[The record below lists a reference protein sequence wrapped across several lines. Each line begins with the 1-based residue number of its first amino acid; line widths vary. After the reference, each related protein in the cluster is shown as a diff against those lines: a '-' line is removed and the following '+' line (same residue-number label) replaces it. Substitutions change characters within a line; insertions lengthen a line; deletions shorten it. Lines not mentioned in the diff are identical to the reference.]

1 MATRELQAPQAIKE
15 IQVQIN
21 LPPSPLRLRVL
32 LPLSSLL
39 SLRKLR
45 RLLLRRLRRL
55 LRLLR
60 NRRATHRVR
69 RVNLAVREAKETLET
84 LETTARPE
92 ILVQADALAR
102 QVIQALLEQAD
113 PLV

>member
-1 MATRELQAPQAIKE
+1 MQLVTKE
-15 IQVQIN
+15 TQDQIN
-21 LPPSPLRLRVL
+21 LLPSPLRLRAL
-32 LPLSSLL
+32 LLLSSLL

-84 LETTARPE
+84 LAPTVRPE
-92 ILVQADALAR
+92 ILVQVAAPAR
-102 QVIQALLEQAD
+102 PVLQALLDQAE